1 MPGRGQEPQGER
13 TMSSSDN
20 PTFEPPYREEDAS
33 QLRKVIA
40 KRMVESKVTNPHFY
54 LTVDVDVEKLAAL
67 RETMNT
73 GREKKISY
81 NDIIMKAVA
90 SLMAKH
96 AVCNAAYI
104 NDKIRYYS
112 EVNICLAVAVEGGLL
127 TPAVRQCE
135 KKSIAEISEESR
147 ALVEK
152 ARTKRLR
159 PRESMGGTF
168 TISNLGMF
176 GIEEFGAIIN
186 SPQALILA
194 VGALRETP
202 VVRAGK
208 IEIGRRMKM
217 TLSCDHKVVDGA
229 VGAAFLA
236 DLKGVLE
243 NPAPLG
249 E

>member
-1 MPGRGQEPQGER
+1 
-13 TMSSSDN
+13 
-20 PTFEPPYREEDAS
+20 
-33 QLRKVIA
+33 
-40 KRMVESKVTNPHFY
+40 
-54 LTVDVDVEKLAAL
+54 
-67 RETMNT
+67 
-73 GREKKISY
+73 Y
-81 NDIIMKAVA
+81 NDIIMKAIA

-96 AVCNAAYI
+96 PVCNASYV
-104 NDKIRYYS
+104 NDKIRYYA

-135 KKSIAEISEESR
+135 KKSIVEISEESR

-186 SPQALILA
+186 SPQGLILA

-202 VVRAGK
+202 VVRAGN
-208 IEIGRRMKM
+208 IEIGKRMKM

-236 DLKGVLE
+236 DLKAVLE
-243 NPAPLG
+243 DPAPLG
-249 E
+249 A

>member
-1 MPGRGQEPQGER
+1 
-13 TMSSSDN
+13 MSSES

-40 KRMVESKVTNPHFY
+40 RRMVESKHANPHFY
-54 LTVDVDVEKLAAL
+54 LTVDVDVEKLGQMRDAL
-67 RETMNT
+67 NA

-90 SLMAKH
+90 SLMGAH
-96 AVCNAAYI
+96 PVCNASYV

-135 KKSIAEISEESR
+135 KKSIAEISEEAR

-168 TISNLGMF
+168 TVSNLGMF

-194 VGALRETP
+194 VGAMRITP
-202 VVRAGK
+202 VVREGK
-208 IEIGRRMKM
+208 IEIGKRMKL

-229 VGAAFLA
+229 VGAVFLA
-236 DLKGVLE
+236 DLRSVLE

-249 E
+249 Y

>member
-1 MPGRGQEPQGER
+1 VSDAPQG
-13 TMSSSDN
+13 
-20 PTFEPPYREEDAS
+20 FEPPFREEDATP
-33 QLRKVIA
+33 LRRAIA

-54 LTVDVDVEKLAAL
+54 LTVDVDVEKLAAF
-67 RETMNT
+67 RETLNA
-73 GREKKISY
+73 GREKKASY

-90 SLMAKH
+90 TLMAKH
-96 AVCNAAYI
+96 PVCNAAYI

-112 EVNICLAVAVEGGLL
+112 EVNVCLAVAVDGGLL

-135 KKSIAEISEESR
+135 KKSIVEISEESR

-152 ARTKRLR
+152 ARAKKLR

-202 VVRAGK
+202 VVRDGK

-229 VGAAFLA
+229 VGAAFLS
-236 DLKGVLE
+236 DLKTLLE
-243 NPAPLG
+243 NPGSLG
-249 E
+249 

>member
-1 MPGRGQEPQGER
+1 
-13 TMSSSDN
+13 MSSSDN
-20 PTFEPPYREEDAS
+20 QAFEPPYREEDAS
-33 QLRKVIA
+33 PLRKAIA

-54 LTVDVDVEKLAAL
+54 LTVDVAVENLAAL
-67 RETMNT
+67 RERMNA

-90 SLMAKH
+90 SLMGKH

-104 NDKIRYYS
+104 NDRIRYYS
-112 EVNICLAVAVEGGLL
+112 EVNICLAVAVDGGLL

-135 KKSIAEISEESR
+135 KKSIAEISDESR

-152 ARTKRLR
+152 ARMKRLR

-186 SPQALILA
+186 TPQALILA

-202 VVRAGK
+202 VVREGR

-229 VGAAFLA
+229 AGAAFLA
-236 DLKGVLE
+236 DLKAALE
-243 NPAPLG
+243 NPREQP
-249 E
+249 